1 MTADIKDRLIDWL
14 QSGDTGLSSKYMA
27 AVCAGAG
34 GARNEYP
41 HDPSDF
47 GRCYRFLKAVP
58 EARENL
64 HRIKDSGAVWA
75 AYVDHWVEME
85 RLYEEEL
92 STSKAPKLYALMQ
105 RIRRDC
111 GE

>member
-1 MTADIKDRLIDWL
+1 MTADIKDRLIEWL

-34 GARNEYP
+34 AARNFYP
-41 HDPSDF
+41 SDPSDF

-64 HRIKDSGAVWA
+64 HKLKDSGAVWA
-75 AYVDHWVEME
+75 AYVDRWDEME
-85 RLYEEEL
+85 RLYEEEQP
-92 STSKAPKLYALMQ
+92 TGRGPKLYALMQ
-105 RIRRDC
+105 RLIREC